1 VERARK
7 FLGRGNYDS
16 IVHFWEPWKMKNLM
30 VSLTIIFGIL
40 LVSGPL
46 LAHHGEANYD
56 TTKVV
61 SVKGTVTNFQF
72 INPHVQIFLDVK
84 TDGGEIEKWAGEAR
98 SPAMLGRYGGWDK
111 NTIKIGDVITASGHR
126 TKNGTNF
133 LRLSTIVLPDGREMP
148 NL

>member
-1 VERARK
+1 
-7 FLGRGNYDS
+7 
-16 IVHFWEPWKMKNLM
+16 MKRLAA
-30 VSLTIIFGIL
+30 SFILLFGIL
-40 LVSGPL
+40 FVSGPL
-46 LAHHGEANYD
+46 PAHHGEANYD

-61 SVKGTVTNFQF
+61 SVKGTVTDFQF

-84 TDGGEIEKWAGEAR
+84 NEKGEVEKWAGEAR
-98 SPAMLGRYGGWDK
+98 SPSMLGRIGGWDK

-133 LRLSTIVLPDGREMP
+133 LRLIKIVLPDGREMP

>member
-1 VERARK
+1 MTKLAA
-7 FLGRGNYDS
+7 
-16 IVHFWEPWKMKNLM
+16 
-30 VSLTIIFGIL
+30 SLILLLGIL
-40 LVSGPL
+40 LVSSPL

-56 TTKVV
+56 TTTVV
-61 SVKGTVTNFQF
+61 SVKGTVTDFQF

-84 TDGGEIEKWAGEAR
+84 NDKGEIEKWAGEAR
-98 SPAMLGRYGGWDK
+98 SPSMLGRIGGWDK

-133 LRLSTIVLPDGREMP
+133 LRLIKVVLPDGREMP